1 MNNTTKSS
9 QYDRP
14 KRRKY
19 AAVLVVVLLL
29 ALACLIFFRHYTDR
43 DTFLPGSEIDGVNVS
58 GMTASQAAD
67 KLKTT
72 WKSRELKVR
81 QNGKVVARFSYRDY
95 DYEDVESAVAKAMNP
110 GTGTSLARAF
120 NSSKRHMTVESKPK
134 IDEEKFNAIFYNMS
148 IVKDAKYT
156 AKSKDAYVDLS
167 DPKFTIH
174 KEVYGDELDKQALK
188 RAIMKAVS
196 EGRTTFRYTAS
207 DYYIEPEL
215 KSTSRTLLLE
225 QNFAK
230 EYLSQKI
237 TYEGLAKDYTITPK
251 ELSTLLERKN
261 GKAVVNES
269 AAAKFVA
276 NTVSTRM
283 STVGMQRK
291 LKSAGGGTYIVAGGN
306 YGASVDVKKETKQL
320 IRDLKAGKDVK
331 RAPVYT
337 GKVKKVTKGNSDIGD
352 SYVEVDVGRQ
362 TVYCVIKGK
371 KVLTSSVVTGN
382 VAEGHATPYGV
393 CYLAYKETDA
403 TLKGKN
409 ADGSDYESHVD
420 YWMPFNGGV
429 GLHDAPWR
437 GAFGGSIYRTSGSHG
452 CVNMPPANAK
462 KLYHYVY
469 AGIPVIVH
477 P

>member
-1 MNNTTKSS
+1 MNDTTKSS

-14 KRRKY
+14 NRRKHI
-19 AAVLVVVLLL
+19 ALLVVVLLL
-29 ALACLIFFRHYTDR
+29 VVLGLVFFRHYTNR
-43 DTFLPGSEIDGVNVS
+43 DTFLPGSTIDGVNVS

-72 WKSRELKVR
+72 WKSRELKIR
-81 QNGKVVARFSYRDY
+81 QDGKVVGRFSYSDY

-110 GTGTSLARAF
+110 GTGTSLARAV
-120 NSSKRHMTVESKPK
+120 NSSKRHMTVESEPK
-134 IDEEKFNAIFYNMS
+134 IDEDKFDTIFYSMS

-156 AKSKDAYVDLS
+156 TKSRNAYVDLS
-167 DPKFTIH
+167 DKDFSIR
-174 KEVYGDELDKQALK
+174 KEVYGDELDKPALK
-188 RAIMKAVS
+188 RAIMKAIS

-215 KSTSRTLLLE
+215 KATSRTLLQE
-225 QNFAK
+225 QSYAK
-230 EYLSQKI
+230 KYLTQKI
-237 TYEGLAKDYTITPK
+237 TYEGQVKNYTITAK
-251 ELSTLLERKN
+251 ELNTLLQQKN
-261 GKAVVNES
+261 GKAAVNQS
-269 AAAKFVA
+269 AVRTFVTD
-276 NTVSTRM
+276 TVSPRM
-283 STVGMQRK
+283 TTVGMQRK

-306 YGASVDVKKETKQL
+306 YGATVDVKKETKQL
-320 IRDLKAGKDVK
+320 IRDLESGKDVK
-331 RAPVYT
+331 RAPIYT

-382 VAEGHATPYGV
+382 TAEGHDTPYGV

-437 GAFGGSIYRTSGSHG
+437 SAFGGSIYKTSGSHG